1 VPQSGDGTLSRAG
14 ARVTSSIAAAV
25 GLEESNA
32 INDNDVMV
40 GGSSIDSGGTIQ
52 DLNSLIPARSGDQIT
67 DATAINDNG
76 QIVAKG
82 SDATTSQ
89 AALLLTPA

>member
-25 GLEESNA
+25 WLEESNA

-40 GGSSIDSGGTIQ
+40 GGSSIDSGGTVQ

-76 QIVAKG
+76 QIVASG